1 MSPETQVS
9 VAIIGGGVAG
19 LTLANI
25 CEQSG
30 ISYVLWESQDR
41 IAPPV
46 GASIGLMP
54 NGLRIL
60 DQIGVIDAIEEYR
73 IPHDSWEHRDA
84 DGTLYSSVTAMR
96 KFPEILGYSDIFME
110 RQRVLEI
117 LYDKIQD
124 KSRIS
129 TGKRVILVENF
140 PTHATVT
147 ATDGSQLQASIIVGA
162 DGVHSVVR
170 RAINALAPSLE
181 PPADYLSTHVTCVYG
196 ISTPHPSLPTG
207 RNYTIYRPHSS
218 LLIFTGAGGAL
229 YWFIIRELPEPL
241 PYGHGP
247 RRFTAADIDA
257 AAAAVADACVTTPND
272 SEDKENGEDGQ
283 NVVVR
288 FKDIYSRRRT
298 AVMTPLEEGIAGR
311 WAAGRMVIVG
321 DAAAKMVP
329 HAAMGAN
336 QAMESV
342 ACLAS
347 GLLRIRGGQEGMAEG
362 FEGAGVEEWLVEYGR
377 RREGRLR
384 MVVKVANLAC
394 RAQLRIGEEA
404 ERYIA
409 ELREDVED
417 EVWVGKMM
425 DTFANAEMIE
435 GWEGGSERVR
445 FYTEQVRKWK
455 EEHAVSA

>member
-1 MSPETQVS
+1 MSSETQVS

-96 KFPEILGYSDIFME
+96 KFPEILGYSEIFME

-117 LYDKIQD
+117 LYDNIQD
-124 KSRIS
+124 KSHIS
-129 TGKRVILVENF
+129 TGKRVISVKNF

-147 ATDGSQLQASIIVGA
+147 AADGSQLQASIIVGA

-170 RAINALAPSLE
+170 RAINALTPSLK
-181 PPADYLSTHVTCVYG
+181 PPTDYLTTHVTCVYG

-218 LLIFTGAGGAL
+218 FLIFTGAGGAL
-229 YWFIIRELPEPL
+229 YWFIIRELPAPL
-241 PYGHGP
+241 PYGHSP

-257 AAAAVADACVTTPND
+257 AAAAVADACVTTTTTGG
-272 SEDKENGEDGQ
+272 EGGENG
-283 NVVVR
+283 VVM
-288 FKDIYSRRRT
+288 FKDIYNRRRT

-311 WAAGRMVIVG
+311 WAAGRMAIVG

-347 GLLRIRGGQEGMAEG
+347 GLLRIRGERQGR
-362 FEGAGVEEWLVEYGR
+362 FEGAAVEEWLVEYGR
-377 RREGRLR
+377 RREGRLK

-409 ELREDVED
+409 ELREEVED
-417 EVWVGKMM
+417 EEVWVGKMM
-425 DTFANAEMIE
+425 HTFANAEIIE

-445 FYTEQVRKWK
+445 FYTEQGRKWK
-455 EEHAVSA
+455 EEHAVRA